1 MQDDLNNLTYP
12 ERNEPSRYISDVICA
27 LGIFFLIVF
36 GIKSLMGGAVLYAN
50 VLFGFA
56 LSTFISF
63 AYYKKK
69 GNWAFHRGIVISGL
83 TSLYLFLLASGG
95 ESDTGL
101 LWCYSYPLI
110 IFFLVGPKQGKRLML
125 AIFVCSLI
133 ILYLPDFILTNHN
146 YSTNLKHRFTG
157 SMLFVSIMAY
167 CMERSRLL
175 AQQTSD
181 IAHANLTQLA
191 RSDELTGAF
200 NRRGIKAKV
209 QEELHRVV
217 RDKTEM
223 SIVLCDVDLFKT
235 INDRHGHD
243 IGDLAL
249 QHIANLLSDTVRV
262 TDMVG
267 RWGGEEFLIML
278 PNTNLHKGYQLI
290 ERVREKIAS
299 EPVLIEGLELNV
311 SISCGICSTRF
322 FSQFSDLIKA
332 ADISLY
338 EAKAQGRNCTRPK
351 LAQIGNEF

>member
-1 MQDDLNNLTYP
+1 MQDEMNNLAYP
-12 ERNEPSRYISDVICA
+12 ERDEPSRYTSDILCS
-27 LGIFFLIVF
+27 LGIFFLVVF
-36 GIKSLMGGAVLYAN
+36 GIRSSLNGAVLYAN
-50 VLFGFA
+50 ILFGFA
-56 LSTFISF
+56 LCTFISF
-63 AYYKKK
+63 VYYKKQ
-69 GNWAFHRGIVISGL
+69 GNWSLHRGIVTIGL
-83 TSLYLFLLASGG
+83 TALYLFLLASGG
-95 ESDTGL
+95 EGDTGL
-101 LWCYSYPLI
+101 LWCYLYPLI
-110 IFFLVGPKQGKRLML
+110 IFSIVGPKHGKWVML
-125 AIFVCSLI
+125 AIFACSLL
-133 ILYLPDFILTNHN
+133 ILYLPEIVPTSHD

-157 SMLFVSIMAY
+157 SMMFVSFMAY
-167 CMERSRLL
+167 YMERSRLL

-249 QHIANLLSDTVRV
+249 QHIAKVLSDTVRV

-299 EPVLIEGLELNV
+299 EPVLIDDLELNV

-351 LAQIGNEF
+351 LTQNGS